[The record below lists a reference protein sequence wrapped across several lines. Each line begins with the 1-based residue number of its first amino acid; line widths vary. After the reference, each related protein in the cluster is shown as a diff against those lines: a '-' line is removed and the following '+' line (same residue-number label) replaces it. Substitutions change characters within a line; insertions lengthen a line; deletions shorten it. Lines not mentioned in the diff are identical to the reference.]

1 MRINKER
8 IARAAVDLEMTG
20 HDSNIT
26 MPDLEKEATDA
37 TDKEFDDALEGAWI
51 DLDDAHNKRT
61 KAHLDIAQWKEELAA
76 AK

>member
-20 HDSNIT
+20 HDSHIT
-26 MPDLEKEATDA
+26 MPDA